1 MAAVHVQEFACFTDY
16 DKELVCHWKVPV
28 QMDCSKEFLLYYRNK
43 SHPLLDSVCVPENG
57 KDRQCTCTIHAEF
70 FVSSLTYI
78 LALEFNGTDMWN
90 YHITPALV
98 VKPRAPKNLAIEKAE
113 NGNFNL
119 SWEESYSP
127 SSVLSGQMVNY
138 EVKYWRK
145 QHPTEVSVKAIN
157 YQAKS
162 FEIVASSLWR
172 GYDYVASVRCKYL
185 NYPAYWSEWSEEVE
199 FLYDS
204 QITAEDALR
213 MAVPVSCVLIMA
225 VSVICYFCFTKYV
238 EYTS

>member
-1 MAAVHVQEFACFTDY
+1 MARCPHVAPHTLWILFFSCATNEVTAAAHVEEFACFTDY
-16 DKELVCHWKVPV
+16 DKELVCHWKVPA
-28 QMDCSKEFLLYYRNK
+28 QTDCSKEFLLYYRNK

-57 KDRQCTCTIHAEF
+57 KDRQCTCTIHAKF

-78 LALEFNGTDMWN
+78 LALQFNGTVMWN
-90 YHITPALV
+90 YNVTPALV

-127 SSVLSGQMVNY
+127 SSMLSGQIVIY

-145 QHPTEVSVKAIN
+145 RHPTEVSVQAIN

-162 FEIVASSLWR
+162 FEIVASSLQS
-172 GYDYVASVRCKYL
+172 GYDYVASVRCKYP

-199 FLYDS
+199 FH
-204 QITAEDALR
+204 
-213 MAVPVSCVLIMA
+213 CG
-225 VSVICYFCFTKYV
+225 KYCNK
-238 EYTS
+238 